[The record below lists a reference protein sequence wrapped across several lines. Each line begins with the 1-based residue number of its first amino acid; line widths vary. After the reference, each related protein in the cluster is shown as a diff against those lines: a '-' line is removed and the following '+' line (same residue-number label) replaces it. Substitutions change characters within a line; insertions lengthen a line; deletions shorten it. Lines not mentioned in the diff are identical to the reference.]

1 MPWTRKTGVLLL
13 FVIMVAACWLPAL
26 RSASSQSGR
35 EIVFYYSNDVH
46 GETEPC
52 G

>member
-1 MPWTRKTGVLLL
+1 MNHLRDKYFLILFVLLGTL
-13 FVIMVAACWLPAL
+13 FWKPVLHATAESEEHDVI
-26 RSASSQSGR
+26 
-35 EIVFYYSNDVH
+35 FYYSNDVH